1 MLQQDYLMR
10 MFTALAVAIRE
21 SIMRAQ
27 GDEDPEGAAE
37 LLEAALDNTTEIDG
51 SLLLQMAPESFVS
64 MIQLSQTDPELI
76 GYISRTLMLESQY
89 LREAGLDAKSQL
101 RAGQAQ
107 ALAHAYGFEVDESDV
122 SPEALDSF
130 FGEEERAEDEEA
142 TAVDIGV
149 CDEGV
154 RIEGSPSF

>member
-1 MLQQDYLMR
+1 MLQQDCLLR

-37 LLEAALDNTTEIDG
+37 LLEAALDNATEIDG
-51 SLLLQMAPESFVS
+51 SLLLQMTPESFV
-64 MIQLSQTDPELI
+64 MMVQFSQTDPALI

-89 LREAGLDAKSQL
+89 LSKAGLDAKADL

-107 ALAHAYGFEVDESDV
+107 ALAEAYGFQVDESDV
-122 SPEALDSF
+122 SPEQLEAFFDSQS
-130 FGEEERAEDEEA
+130 EEPIDEDDDYA
-142 TAVDIGV
+142 TDAD
-149 CDEGV
+149 
-154 RIEGSPSF
+154 

>member
-37 LLEAALDNTTEIDG
+37 LLEAALDNATEIDG
-51 SLLLQMAPESFVS
+51 SLLLQMAPESFV
-64 MIQLSQTDPELI
+64 MMVQLSQTDPALI

-89 LREAGLDAKSQL
+89 LSKAGLDAKAEL

-107 ALAHAYGFEVDESDV
+107 ALAQAYGFQVDESDV
-122 SPEALDSF
+122 SPEGLEEF
-130 FGEEERAEDEEA
+130 FAQQQEDQSDDAFSPCETAEERRSDDSEL
-142 TAVDIGV
+142 
-149 CDEGV
+149 
-154 RIEGSPSF
+154 F